1 MQDAYEEAS
10 LYCAAF
16 NFSVDEE
23 VCWLLGEAER
33 ITGRRATSVLEP
45 MCGNA
50 RYGPVFADA
59 EVRYHGFDLSAN
71 MIASGKTR
79 DDVHISRAD
88 AGSFQIEGVPF
99 DLGWC
104 PINSIRHLPKH
115 EDIVTHLKCMREHLA
130 SDGLYVLETD
140 FVRKDGPTGDV
151 PSPWSVPQ
159 ADGSEVKA
167 WWWIER
173 CERASGMML
182 EAARFERFVDGQSV
196 EKVESRYEM
205 IMTNTDDWCEWAESS
220 GFRIEQVV
228 ANSGTRK
235 LVDFSSALD
244 NTDPNYYLFL
254 RPQE

>member
-16 NFSVDEE
+16 NFPVDAE
-23 VCWLLGEAER
+23 VHWLLDEAER

-59 EVRYHGFDLSAN
+59 GVRYRGFDLSPN
-71 MIASGKTR
+71 MMASGKTR
-79 DDVHISRAD
+79 DDVLISSAD
-88 AGSFQIEGVPF
+88 AGSFQIEGGPF

-140 FVRKDGPTGDV
+140 FVRKDGTTDVV

-159 ADGSEVKA
+159 PDGSEVKA

-173 CERASGMML
+173 CERDSGMMW

-205 IMTNTDDWCEWAESS
+205 LMTNTDDWCEWAEAG
-220 GFRIEQVV
+220 GFRIEQAV
-228 ANSGTRK
+228 ANGDGRN